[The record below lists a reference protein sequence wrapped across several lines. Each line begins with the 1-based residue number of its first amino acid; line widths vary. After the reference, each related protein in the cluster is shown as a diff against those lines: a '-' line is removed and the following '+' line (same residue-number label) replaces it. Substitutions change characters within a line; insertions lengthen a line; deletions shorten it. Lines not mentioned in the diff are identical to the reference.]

1 MFRLL
6 GVLLIIGGMTGLGQ
20 LYVQNIRFRIE
31 ELERWEYIF
40 QLFQSQI
47 TYKKQPLPLACKEI
61 GRKIRTKEGDILV
74 SIGENIGNGQG
85 GGFQK
90 EWEKNWKLYLQ
101 DSYLS
106 QEEKNGVLEFGTFTG
121 FEEEMLQNNMLKQQQ
136 EKMKKFRFQV
146 EEENR
151 EKKRVVML
159 LSSCAGILL
168 VLVLL

>member
-6 GVLLIIGGMTGLGQ
+6 GGILIIGGMTGLGR
-20 LYVQNIRFRIE
+20 LYVKNIQLKIE

-47 TYKKQPLPLACKEI
+47 TYKKQPLPLACREI
-61 GRKIRTKEGDILV
+61 GGKISTKEGAVLV
-74 SIGENIGNGQG
+74 NIGEKIGNGQG
-85 GGFQK
+85 AGFRK
-90 EWEKNWKLYLQ
+90 EWEKHWQPYLQ

-106 QEEKNGVLEFGTFTG
+106 QEEKNCVLEFGTFTG

-136 EKMKKFRFQV
+136 EKIRNFRLQV
-146 EEENR
+146 QEETR
-151 EKKRVVML
+151 EKKRVIML

-168 VLVLL
+168 VLILL